1 MKTNYE
7 IHYKLDTLDSEEFN
21 VIVSNTNPLD
31 AIYYLSNN
39 FLNNKVLILSILPTK
54 TKLLENI
61 NLIMEQNLTKEE
73 ISIWD
78 KLMIC
83 KNNEQ
88 LNDLYN
94 NINSSEI
101 LFGIKDKINPD
112 YWNLVAK
119 KILLIYK
126 NK

>member
-21 VIVSNTNPLD
+21 AIISNTNPLD

-73 ISIWD
+73 IYIWD

-83 KNNEQ
+83 KDNEQ

-101 LFGIKDKINPD
+101 LFGIKDKMNPD
-112 YWNLVAK
+112 YWKLVAK